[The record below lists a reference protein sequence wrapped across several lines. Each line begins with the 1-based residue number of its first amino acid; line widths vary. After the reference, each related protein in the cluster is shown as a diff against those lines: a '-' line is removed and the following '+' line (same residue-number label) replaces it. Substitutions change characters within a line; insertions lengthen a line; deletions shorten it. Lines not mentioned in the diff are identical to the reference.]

1 MQHYKPLFCPSVGLS
16 IMFVNFCIFGVAAQ
30 IERDRETDSETETG
44 TATSVHWSVCF
55 VTYLRESTCTRG
67 PYLPL
72 FLCAFVGCEF
82 ARQSTMPEGLSV
94 SVLWCQ
100 FSCLWSEFFEYM
112 VAIFYSVVA
121 ILEFKW
127 SKNFSLW
134 TRLSCR

>member
-1 MQHYKPLFCPSVGLS
+1 MYLSNDPGLFSRAMQYYKPLFCPSVGLS

-30 IERDRETDSETETG
+30 IERDRETDSEIETG

-82 ARQSTMPEGLSV
+82 ARQSTMREGLSV
-94 SVLWCQ
+94 SV
-100 FSCLWSEFFEYM
+100 
-112 VAIFYSVVA
+112 SV
-121 ILEFKW
+121 
-127 SKNFSLW
+127 
-134 TRLSCR
+134 LSTLPALDFRGCGQDF